1 MIVISRHVAIP
12 DGELEITAIR
22 AQGAGGQHVNKT
34 STAIHL
40 RFDIRASSLPEYYKE
55 RLLAASHHLISSDGV
70 IVIKAQ
76 EYRSQELNREAAL
89 ARLVAMIK
97 ELTTEKSPTTH
108 AAHPCIERAQAGIES
123 TKIKREGDARQSA
136 QRSGIKK
143 EWMVKKAIVT
153 AMAVISLFTLM
164 GCNNRAEVDTLSPA
178 QAAEL
183 KPMPQSWR
191 GVLPCADCEGIE
203 TSLFLEKDGTWVM
216 NERYLGA
223 REEPSSFASYGTWAR
238 TADKLVL
245 TDSKGEKSYY
255 RAKGDALEM
264 LDREGNPIESQFNY
278 TLEAAQSSLPM
289 TPMTLRG
296 MYFYMA
302 DAATFTDCATG
313 KRFMVANN
321 AELERSYLA
330 ARGHSEKPVLLSVE
344 GHFTLEGNPDTGAPT
359 KVLAPDTAGKFY
371 PNQDCSSLGQ

>member
-1 MIVISRHVAIP
+1 
-12 DGELEITAIR
+12 
-22 AQGAGGQHVNKT
+22 
-34 STAIHL
+34 
-40 RFDIRASSLPEYYKE
+40 
-55 RLLAASHHLISSDGV
+55 
-70 IVIKAQ
+70 
-76 EYRSQELNREAAL
+76 
-89 ARLVAMIK
+89 
-97 ELTTEKSPTTH
+97 
-108 AAHPCIERAQAGIES
+108 
-123 TKIKREGDARQSA
+123 
-136 QRSGIKK
+136 
-143 EWMVKKAIVT
+143 MVKKAIVT

-245 TDSKGEKSYY
+245 TDSKGEKSYS

-278 TLEAAQSSLPM
+278 TLEPAQSSLPM

-321 AELERSYLA
+321 AELERGYLA